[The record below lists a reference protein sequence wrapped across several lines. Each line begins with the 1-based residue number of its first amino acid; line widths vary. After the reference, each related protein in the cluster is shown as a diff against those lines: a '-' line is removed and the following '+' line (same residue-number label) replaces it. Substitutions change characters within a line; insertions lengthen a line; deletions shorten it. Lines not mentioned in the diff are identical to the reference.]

1 MERRRLGLQ
10 GPRNDMVVSS
20 PDFFFFDLLH
30 SRLRVEDDGSLEMPM
45 VQTKKKASTEP
56 ALLAKGSGKGPPT
69 RQETVRQ

>member
-1 MERRRLGLQ
+1 
-10 GPRNDMVVSS
+10 MVVSS

-45 VQTKKKASTEP
+45 VQTKKKKASTES

-69 RQETVRQ
+69 RRETVRQ